1 MVNSTLVSNKCKS
14 TPTIALK
21 TRKISKQDNK
31 RTSDTSR
38 TNDEISLAEKTN
50 NVIKEVNTE
59 VQNGVQN
66 HEKTITE
73 LIQSKLHAIKE
84 RTDKIPA
91 NMGEFWKSLEF
102 IQNQLNEEIEKPNT
116 QIKSVENDHLDQE
129 EFPSKLIE
137 LEDRSRRN
145 NFVIDGVQEKSN
157 EIWELCE

>member
-1 MVNSTLVSNKCKS
+1 MKYLL
-14 TPTIALK
+14 LK
-21 TRKISKQDNK
+21 
-31 RTSDTSR
+31 
-38 TNDEISLAEKTN
+38 KTN

-59 VQNGVQN
+59 KGCISDIVKNGVQN

-102 IQNQLNEEIEKPNT
+102 TQNQFNEEIEKPNT

-145 NFVIDGVQEKSN
+145 NFVIDSVQEKSN
-157 EIWELCE
+157 ETWELCE

>member
-1 MVNSTLVSNKCKS
+1 MKYLL
-14 TPTIALK
+14 LK
-21 TRKISKQDNK
+21 
-31 RTSDTSR
+31 
-38 TNDEISLAEKTN
+38 KTN

-59 VQNGVQN
+59 KGCISDIVKNGVQN

-84 RTDKIPA
+84 RTD
-91 NMGEFWKSLEF
+91 NMGEFWKSQEF
-102 IQNQLNEEIEKPNT
+102 TQNQFNEEIEKPNT

-145 NFVIDGVQEKSN
+145 NFVIDSVQEKSN
-157 EIWELCE
+157 ETWELCE

>member
-1 MVNSTLVSNKCKS
+1 
-14 TPTIALK
+14 
-21 TRKISKQDNK
+21 
-31 RTSDTSR
+31 
-38 TNDEISLAEKTN
+38 
-50 NVIKEVNTE
+50 
-59 VQNGVQN
+59 
-66 HEKTITE
+66 
-73 LIQSKLHAIKE
+73 
-84 RTDKIPA
+84 
-91 NMGEFWKSLEF
+91 MGEFWKSLEF